1 MRPTQEDMLETVR
14 ISLRDTVLPAVE
26 DRWARYV
33 AQAMDLVLQHV
44 QLRVAGEVDALTADN
59 DDMVSTLAGVTAFA
73 AEAGKRAAG
82 VEAERWAALATPA
95 PQPATHSARLLKTTE
110 LNEQLRAR
118 TVEVLHWLDQNEPHV
133 EAGAAGQ
140 LRDTVHRLIRRQ
152 TDRTTA
158 LVEPLFMSFGP
169 VAS

>member
-1 MRPTQEDMLETVR
+1 MRPSQEDMLETVR

-44 QLRVAGEVDALTADN
+44 QLRVTGEVDALVEDN
-59 DDMVSTLAGVTAFA
+59 ADMVGTLAEITATA
-73 AEAGKRAAG
+73 AAAGSRAAG
-82 VEAERWAALATPA
+82 EEAELWAALAMLA
-95 PQPATHSARLLKTTE
+95 PKAAGDSARLVAATE

-118 TVEVLHWLDQNEPHV
+118 TIEVLHWLDDNDKRVDARAVQ
-133 EAGAAGQ
+133 Q

-152 TDRTTA
+152 MDRTTS
-158 LVEPLFMSFGP
+158 LVEPLFMAFGP
-169 VAS
+169 VPS

>member
-1 MRPTQEDMLETVR
+1 MLETVR

-44 QLRVAGEVDALTADN
+44 QLRVTGEVEALTADN
-59 DDMVSTLAGVTAFA
+59 ADMVSTLAGVTASA
-73 AEAGKRAAG
+73 AAAG
-82 VEAERWAALATPA
+82 SRATGAEAERWAALATLA
-95 PQPATHSARLLKTTE
+95 PQPATESALLPKTTE
-110 LNEQLRAR
+110 LNERLRGR
-118 TVEVLHWLDQNEPHV
+118 TVEVLQWLDQNEPHV
-133 EAGAAGQ
+133 DAQAVDE

-158 LVEPLFMSFGP
+158 LVEPLFMAFGP